1 MYMEIYHPYSW
12 YIINYGINAF
22 FPSSIYVYQVVWA
35 NTTTSTQSIFYGI
48 QYYVASFLHHRCLK
62 FLTYNGYRTHFRPN
76 IGRKINSGI
85 FFIIYKY
92 EWYFMYDMS
101 DICCIKRIVYAC
113 RYFMRYTGLVNVWMW
128 VLVFRVYSPVAS
140 NRKKQDCW
148 TLNFSSLCC
157 PSSFHSSSLKA
168 TNRHSHP

>member
-1 MYMEIYHPYSW
+1 MCTHYRNSPCLSSILMYVEIYHPYSW

-35 NTTTSTQSIFYGI
+35 NTTTSTLSIFYGI
-48 QYYVASFLHHRCLK
+48 QYYVASFLHHRCLT

-128 VLVFRVYSPVAS
+128 VCRYLEFIA
-140 NRKKQDCW
+140 Q
-148 TLNFSSLCC
+148 
-157 PSSFHSSSLKA
+157 
-168 TNRHSHP
+168 SHLIERNKTVGH